1 MQPEE
6 IWSKETSDKKIWE
19 ATDIYDFI
27 LGTAVYLRQGANN
40 YILLKMLTS
49 LTQIYKNSYWSLLL
63 HNLTPIHNDCK
74 SSYLQKLYLNIFIS
88 LYLRL

>member
-6 IWSKETSDKKIWE
+6 LLLKKSDQETSDKKIWE

-40 YILLKMLTS
+40 YILQKM
-49 LTQIYKNSYWSLLL
+49 
-63 HNLTPIHNDCK
+63 
-74 SSYLQKLYLNIFIS
+74 
-88 LYLRL
+88 